1 MANYLLEIGLEEM
14 PAHLVTPAINQLA
27 ERLSD
32 FLYENRLEFDAIR
45 KFSTPRRLAVLVEG

>member
-32 FLYENRLEFDAIR
+32 CWTENRLECDAIL
-45 KFSTPRRLAVLVEG
+45 KFSTPRLLAGLVE